1 MRSVSRRVIVSGMT
15 ILLADTEVLAVS
27 VQECGEPLVAID
39 SGRGAPVHVRSGVAH
54 RLVRARSQLASRYRL
69 VVVEGHRCAA
79 RQERLASEYLAYL
92 ERLHPEL
99 TEAELRRLVS
109 RYVAPLDVA
118 PHVAGAAVDITVT
131 DAEGWEIDLGTPVDA
146 TPEESRCRCY
156 FASKDISRRARA
168 NREMLAC
175 AMEGAGF
182 VNYPTEWWHWS
193 FGDRYWALMT
203 GAKAAM
209 YGPLG
214 AGTR

>member
-1 MRSVSRRVIVSGMT
+1 MRSADRRVMVSGMT
-15 ILLADTEVLAVS
+15 ILLADNEVLAVPI
-27 VQECGEPLVAID
+27 QECGEPLVAID
-39 SGRGAPVHVRSGVAH
+39 SGRDGLVRVRRGVAL
-54 RLVRARSQLASRYRL
+54 RLVRARSLLANRYRL

-92 ERLHPEL
+92 EQLHPGL
-99 TEAELRRLVS
+99 TRAELQRLVS
-109 RYVAPLDVA
+109 RYVAPIDVA

-168 NREMLAC
+168 NRAMLAR
-175 AMEGAGF
+175 AMESAGF

-203 GAKAAM
+203 GAEAAL

-214 AGTR
+214 AEAR